1 MLARATYDWGI
12 LMFTWFGHII
22 RSMTKGCG
30 VLALL
35 SGVLTLA
42 GTFLF
47 QHTFPH
53 GWTLIL
59 LLGIMVVS
67 GLLGAVGAL
76 AWRLSHIEELVHVV
90 EEVTDHGGHAHR

>member
-1 MLARATYDWGI
+1 MLARAPYDWGI

>member
-1 MLARATYDWGI
+1 
-12 LMFTWFGHII
+12 MFNWLGHII

-42 GTFLF
+42 GTYLA
-47 QHTFPH
+47 TNKFPH
-53 GWTLIL
+53 GWTLTML
-59 LLGIMVVS
+59 FAIMIIS

-76 AWRLSHIEELVHVV
+76 AWRLSHIGELVHVV
-90 EEVTDHGGHAHR
+90 EEVTDHGGHVHK